1 MSHTFLLGLIIPT
14 TKAISTFNCEHNFLQ
29 YKQLHNNNTNNMYLK
44 LDLVLHISKYITLYR
59 LRPLN
64 IITIY

>member
-1 MSHTFLLGLIIPT
+1 
-14 TKAISTFNCEHNFLQ
+14 
-29 YKQLHNNNTNNMYLK
+29 MYLK